1 MENQSFRNIQ
11 LLVYDNSFKEEIFSV
26 FSYDFHEGRDGIKK
40 KYAGL
45 YNRFIYSAALDM
57 CWYFQ

>member
-40 KYAGL
+40 K
-45 YNRFIYSAALDM
+45 I
-57 CWYFQ
+57 CWPL